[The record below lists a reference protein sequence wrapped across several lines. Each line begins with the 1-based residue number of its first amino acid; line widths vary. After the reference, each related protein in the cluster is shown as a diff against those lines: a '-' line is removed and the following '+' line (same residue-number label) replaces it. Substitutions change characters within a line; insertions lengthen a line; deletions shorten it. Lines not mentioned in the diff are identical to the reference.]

1 LRLQFKPFSR
11 LLCVCW
17 LVLGA
22 LACQSNPVAV
32 ETEPRSTATP
42 LALPTNSP
50 EPQASATPVPT
61 AAPTPSE
68 VAPKEK
74 TIVVLSPAEKIAQLV
89 GDFDNERGEPTLNRT
104 GERYQLYRTD
114 LGVPFQHNDRT
125 YILFGDAW
133 EPPDDP
139 IAFTTDTK
147 PEDGLE
153 LEFLQNKDGTYRPI
167 DIPGISLGAF
177 EVPTEGTS
185 INGKMYIYAAT
196 DHSTQAVMGR
206 SVVAVSEDD
215 GSTFTYLYDLSTQH
229 FINVSIVETDVSGT
243 SGYPES
249 EGMGLVMFGSG
260 NYRESNVYLAFQPA
274 ADIENPDAIRYF
286 TDLDAQGQPQWST
299 QESDVQALFD
309 QPCVGEFSVT
319 YNPFIDRWILLYNC
333 AFEDSRG
340 INLRTATEPW
350 GPWSAPQILFDPW
363 DDNGYCHFVHVN
375 WEFDN
380 CDTVHDA
387 GRENE
392 WGGEYGPYQFE
403 TLAVG
408 DATQTT
414 IYFTMS
420 TWNPYTVVLMKATIG
435 IP

>member
-1 LRLQFKPFSR
+1 MHLQFKPFFR

-17 LVLGA
+17 LVLSA
-22 LACQSNPVAV
+22 LVCQSNPAAV

-42 LALPTNSP
+42 LPLPTNSP
-50 EPQASATPVPT
+50 EPQPSATPPSPT
-61 AAPTPSE
+61 QP
-68 VAPKEK
+68 PKEK
-74 TIVVLSPAEKIAQLV
+74 NIVVLSPAEKIAQLV
-89 GDFDNERGEPTLNRT
+89 GDCDNERGEPTLNRT

-114 LGVPFQHNDRT
+114 LGVPFQHNGRT

-133 EPPDDP
+133 DPPDDP
-139 IAFTTDTK
+139 IATTTDTT

-153 LEFLQNKDGTYRPI
+153 LDFLQNEDGSYQPVT
-167 DIPGISLGAF
+167 IPGIRLDAF

-185 INGKMYIYAAT
+185 VDGRMYLYAAT
-196 DHSTQAVMGR
+196 DHSEQVVMGR
-206 SVVAVSEDD
+206 SVVAVSEDE
-215 GSTFTYLYDLSTQH
+215 GTTFTYLYDLSIQH
-229 FINVSIVETDVSGT
+229 FINVSIIETDVSGT
-243 SGYPES
+243 SGYPET

-260 NYRESNVYLAFQPA
+260 TYRESNVRLAFQPA
-274 ADIENPDAIRYF
+274 DQIENPEAIRF
-286 TDLDAQGQPQWST
+286 FAGLDAQDQPNWST
-299 QESDVQALFD
+299 QEADSQALFD

-319 YNPFIDRWILLYNC
+319 YNPFIERWIMLYNC
-333 AFEDSRG
+333 GLEDSRG
-340 INLRTATEPW
+340 INLRTAPQPW

-363 DDNGYCHFVHVN
+363 DDNGYCHFMHVS

-380 CDTVHDA
+380 CDTVHDT

-403 TLAVG
+403 TLAIG
-408 DATQTT
+408 DTTQTT
-414 IYFTMS
+414 IYFTLS